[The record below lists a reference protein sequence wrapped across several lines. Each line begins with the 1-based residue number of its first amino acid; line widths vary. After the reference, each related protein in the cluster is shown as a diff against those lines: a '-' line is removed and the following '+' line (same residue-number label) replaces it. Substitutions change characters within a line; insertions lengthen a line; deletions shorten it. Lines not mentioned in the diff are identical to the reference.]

1 MDFDVFYT
9 TNGLKLSKK
18 CIEVKKSYYEIKYHV
33 TSSILYKTTLTKR
46 APYTQAN
53 FLI

>member
-18 CIEVKKSYYEIKYHV
+18 FIEVKKTYHKIKYRV
-33 TSSILYKTTLTKR
+33 DSSILYKTTLTKR